1 MAFIFDK
8 FTLAG
13 IISTLCTIVAV
24 LVVLDCCKIRNSF
37 TQKFRNE

>member
-1 MAFIFDK
+1 MGFIFDE

-24 LVVLDCCKIRNSF
+24 LVVLDCCKIRYNL